1 MTAADTFREYFV
13 RRLEALT
20 ERQAQT
26 IPRELLPPNP
36 RAAAVL
42 MLFWPGAGSG
52 VEVIFT
58 RRPEHMP
65 SHPGQVSFPGG
76 KQDPGDASI
85 VATALRE
92 AQEELGID
100 PARVRI
106 MGRLD
111 DAWSFAGHHVI
122 PIVGWLDSPPEVT
135 PDPAEVAEVLVAD
148 LETLLRP
155 EAACEHRVEHEGQIR
170 TTHAFRWEGGY
181 VWGLTADLLLELQLW
196 VEGRPSNRAQVRIE
210 RMQRLLR
217 ERAV

>member
-1 MTAADTFREYFV
+1 MSPVEPFRECFL
-13 RRLEALT
+13 RRLEALSG
-20 ERQAQT
+20 RQAQT
-26 IPRELLPPNP
+26 IPPEFLPPSP

-42 MLFWPGAGSG
+42 MLFWPGSGSG

-85 VATALRE
+85 VETALRE

-100 PARVRI
+100 PGRVRV

-122 PIVGWLDSPPEVT
+122 PIVGWLDSRPEIAA
-135 PDPAEVAEVLVAD
+135 DPAEVAEVLVAD
-148 LETLLRP
+148 VETLLRP
-155 EAACEHRVEHEGQIR
+155 ESACEHRVEHQGEVR
-170 TTHAFRWEGGY
+170 TTHAFRWDGGY

-196 VEGRPSNRAQVRIE
+196 VEGRPSNRAQARIE
-210 RMQRLLR
+210 RMQRFR
-217 ERAV
+217 RDRAV

>member
-1 MTAADTFREYFV
+1 MSQSETFRDLFL
-13 RRLEALT
+13 RRLEALP
-20 ERQAQT
+20 ERQAQS
-26 IPRELLPPNP
+26 IPPELLPPNP

-42 MLFWPGAGSG
+42 MPFWPGAGSG

-58 RRPEHMP
+58 RRPEHLP

-76 KQDPGDASI
+76 KQDPEDGSI
-85 VATALRE
+85 IETALRE
-92 AQEELGID
+92 AHEELGID
-100 PARVRI
+100 PGRVRI

-111 DAWSFAGHHVI
+111 DAWSFAGHHVV
-122 PIVGWLDSPPEVT
+122 PIVGWLDSRPQLA
-135 PDPAEVAEVLVAD
+135 PDPAEVAEVLIAD
-148 LETLLRP
+148 VETLLRP
-155 EAACEHRVEHEGQIR
+155 ESACEHRVEHEGQVR

-217 ERAV
+217 ERTV

>member
-1 MTAADTFREYFV
+1 MSTVESFRELFL
-13 RRLEALT
+13 RRIEALP

-26 IPRELLPPNP
+26 IPRELLPPDH

-42 MLFWPGAGSG
+42 MLFWPGAGPG
-52 VEVIFT
+52 VDVIFT
-58 RRPEHMP
+58 KRPEHMP

-76 KQDPGDASI
+76 KQDPGDASV

-92 AQEELGID
+92 THEELGID
-100 PARVRI
+100 PGRIRV

-122 PIVGWLDSPPEVT
+122 PIVGWLDSAPEIA
-135 PDPAEVAEVLVAD
+135 PDPAEVAEVLIAD
-148 LETLLRP
+148 VETLLRP
-155 EAACEHRVEHEGQIR
+155 ESACEHRVEYEGRLR
-170 TTHAFRWEGGY
+170 TSHAFRWDGGY

-196 VEGRPSNRAQVRIE
+196 VQGRPSNRAQIRIE